1 MIPLALGLREG
12 TELLR
17 PMAVG
22 VMGGLVFSV
31 FLTLLFLPALYLL
44 FAGRPERTTEEQ
56 V

>member
-44 FAGRPERTTEEQ
+44 FAGRLQHRAEEG
-56 V
+56 